1 MDSLLDAL
9 QEGRLIELPDN
20 DKADALQFLAH
31 IIEAIPSL
39 PAGTD
44 IAGLIMAKEQTSQ
57 TSLGMGWA
65 CPDARVPFEEDL
77 ICVVGWSPQGINYG
91 APDGIPVSIIAMYL
105 VPENQRNHY
114 LREVSILAKALA
126 VYPGAGGLRTAKTL
140 NEIRDHLLDLI
151 STTKETVG
159 PDSRARMIRL
169 QARPTLEAL
178 PAGDLANLILEPV
191 TLVGAPGIKHIVLT
205 QNAALAQTLD
215 AAVGLLEKIETEGV
229 FQAGGW
235 RVAKRGKVAYQQ
247 GRFAYDCLAITTR
260 KGKQERATPRP
271 DPRDSL

>member
-20 DKADALQFLAH
+20 DKMDALQFLAH

-39 PAGTD
+39 PPGTD
-44 IAGLIMAKEQTSQ
+44 VAGLILAKELTSQ

-65 CPDARVPFEEDL
+65 CPDARVSFDEDL
-77 ICVVGWSPQGINYG
+77 VCVVGWSPQGINYG

-114 LREVSILAKALA
+114 LREVSLLAKALT
-126 VYPGAGGLRTAKTL
+126 VYPGVEGLRAAKGL

-151 STTKETVG
+151 SSTKETVG

-178 PAGDLANLILEPV
+178 PASDISHLIVEPV
-191 TLVGAPGIKHIVLT
+191 TLVGGPGVKHIVLT
-205 QNAALAQTLD
+205 QNAGLAQSLD
-215 AAVGLLEKIETEGV
+215 AAVGLLEKIETDGV
-229 FQAGGW
+229 FQAGVW
-235 RVAKRGKVAYQQ
+235 RVAKRGKVAYQH
-247 GRFAYDCLAITTR
+247 GRFSYDCLAITTADIGK
-260 KGKQERATPRP
+260 KGLPLVI
-271 DPRDSL
+271 S

>member
-20 DKADALQFLAH
+20 DKMDALQFLAH

-44 IAGLIMAKEQTSQ
+44 VAGLILAKEQTSQ
-57 TSLGMGWA
+57 TALGMGWA
-65 CPDARVPFEEDL
+65 CPDARMPFDEDL

-114 LREVSILAKALA
+114 LREVSLLAKALA
-126 VYPGAGGLRTAKTL
+126 VYPGAEKLRAAKEL

-151 STTKETVG
+151 TSTKETVG

-178 PAGDLANLILEPV
+178 PAGDLSNLIVEPV
-191 TLVGAPGIKHIVLT
+191 TLVGAPGVKHLVLT
-205 QNAALAQTLD
+205 QNAGLAQSLE
-215 AAVGLLEKIETEGV
+215 AAAGLLEKIEAEGYAKLAHGGLPNGGRLPIKT
-229 FQAGGW
+229 AGSPTI
-235 RVAKRGKVAYQQ
+235 VS
-247 GRFAYDCLAITTR
+247 
-260 KGKQERATPRP
+260 P
-271 DPRDSL
+271 